1 MEIIFWGATEE
12 VTGSMTFVRLPGGLI
27 CVDAGLYQGTEKT
40 EGLNETQLPFKAN
53 EIQAVILTHAHLDHS
68 GYIPLLIKNGFRG
81 KIFCT
86 KPTAALIKI
95 ILEDSAKIPDQHYYD
110 QEHVKETLKH
120 LSIMEWNV
128 AKSLLG
134 ARFKLIPAGHILG
147 ASSLKIESEGKTVVF
162 SGDLGRKDD
171 PMMKAPPPCSP
182 CDAVI
187 MESTYGNRNR
197 TGNIEEELDSFLMKI
212 SRESRIG
219 IIASFAVARGQL
231 LITLINDFFNR
242 HPDEKVRVVFDSP
255 MMGLANEVY
264 QKYSSLTKNPESLK
278 KSLKVQEMIENQGE
292 WESLKKKKGPL
303 IIISSSGM
311 LTGGRI
317 GRHLENWQND
327 KTAILYLPG
336 FQSEGTPGR
345 EILNGQRTIKT
356 SYGGVIHWQGEVLS
370 SDAFSSHAD
379 HDELIE
385 WTNELDDET
394 EIHLI
399 HGDKEAKTNLKKDLS
414 SRFKSVHIPSKL
426 ETINLKQGI

>member
-1 MEIIFWGATEE
+1 MEIIFWGSTEE
-12 VTGSMTFVRLPGGLI
+12 VTGSMTFVRLPEGLI
-27 CVDAGLYQGTEKT
+27 CVDAGLYQGTVET
-40 EGLNETQLPFKAN
+40 EALNEKPLPFKPH
-53 EIQAVILTHAHLDHS
+53 EIMAIILTHAHLDHS
-68 GYIPLLIKNGFRG
+68 GYLPFLIKNGFKG

-86 KPTAALIKI
+86 KPTEALIKI
-95 ILEDSAKIPDQHYYD
+95 ILEDSAKIPDQNYYD

-120 LSIMEWNV
+120 ISTVEWNET
-128 AKSLLG
+128 KSLLG
-134 ARFKLIPAGHILG
+134 ASFKLIPAGHILG
-147 ASSLKIESEGKTVVF
+147 ASSLKIESEGKTVMF

-171 PMMKAPPPCSP
+171 PIMKAPLPCPPCDS
-182 CDAVI
+182 VI
-187 MESTYGNRNR
+187 LESTYGNRKR
-197 TGNIEEELDSFLMKI
+197 TGNIEKELHSFLMKI

-264 QKYSSLTKNPESLK
+264 EKYSRLTNIPEKMKNALFG
-278 KSLKVQEMIENQGE
+278 QEGIEHQGQ

-317 GRHLENWQND
+317 GRHLENWQDD
-327 KTAILYLPG
+327 KTAILFLPG
-336 FQSEGTPGR
+336 YQSEGTPGR
-345 EILNGQRTIKT
+345 EFLNGNRTIKT
-356 SYGGVIHWQGEVLS
+356 TSGQIIHWEGEVLT

-385 WTNELDDET
+385 WTNGLNDET
-394 EIHLI
+394 KIFLV
-399 HGDKEAKTNLKKDLS
+399 HGEKEAKIHLKNELS
-414 SRFKSVHIPSKL
+414 KKFKSVKIPSRL
-426 ETINLKQGI
+426 ETFNFK